1 MTAAEQPLIA
11 IGSVNSKHR
20 PDIPDEAEPKEK
32 KCCVGCR
39 ENSSLNIYCSDE
51 GAKLNTPEI
60 ILSYS

>member
-32 KCCVGCR
+32 KILCWLQG
-39 ENSSLNIYCSDE
+39 
-51 GAKLNTPEI
+51 KL
-60 ILSYS
+60 